1 MDSKQPKLTLQS
13 ISKFNRIDNFSFN
26 LFTLQFVLTMV
37 FLFAFKVNYAAFG
50 TIPIILLFIYFSFSR
65 RFRFRQKSILSI
77 AAITIYYT
85 FTFIL
90 YGKSFNFILINYLTP
105 ITLLIMM
112 RYNRL
117 ILYFTLIIFAT
128 VSLTIYLDFFG
139 FDYGNRNNFEKDIY
153 NPLFYFVFLMI
164 SAYLII
170 LLVART
176 KAATAI
182 IKDLKFKNSELEKS
196 KVALKKLQ
204 FNKESFFAIMSHEI
218 RTPLNAIKGISDIL
232 KSDKLDEEHYK
243 LLELMDYSSNH
254 LLALVNNILDFTKLN
269 DGAFTLQ
276 PSEFNL
282 NQSIESIFKMNETKA
297 KDKGL
302 DFVLDIADN
311 IPTTLYG
318 DKNRIDQII
327 LNLLNNALEYTDSGF
342 VKLCV
347 KGEFSTEPSKDF
359 VVQFTV
365 ADSGKGIEKAFC
377 KKLFVKYS
385 TSSATKNSMGLG
397 LTISKGLIELMNGTI
412 KYKSKVNKGTNFT
425 VTIPLPLQEENVNSQ
440 ENIEITTNL
449 RDLKILLADDNKIN
463 LLILEKQLIK
473 SLNNS
478 SISIAHNGLE
488 AVNLIKAN
496 DYDVVLMDIV
506 MPVMDGISASLIIRN
521 LEDEL
526 KRNIPIIA
534 LTANVGENEFR
545 RCLDAGMNKVLTKP
559 FEINSL
565 IKVIT
570 KEIEGYRLKNSEKNE
585 YTL

>member
-1 MDSKQPKLTLQS
+1 M
-13 ISKFNRIDNFSFN
+13 
-26 LFTLQFVLTMV
+26 
-37 FLFAFKVNYAAFG
+37 
-50 TIPIILLFIYFSFSR
+50 
-65 RFRFRQKSILSI
+65 
-77 AAITIYYT
+77 
-85 FTFIL
+85 
-90 YGKSFNFILINYLTP
+90 
-105 ITLLIMM
+105 
-112 RYNRL
+112 
-117 ILYFTLIIFAT
+117 
-128 VSLTIYLDFFG
+128 SLTIYLDFFG